1 MGERMSGIEEINI
14 GPIYYE
20 VGFVENLRAKDGTK
34 LDGWIRYDTSE
45 ILMDDSLGSQRALHV
60 LWHEI
65 MHGIF
70 EDAAVDQPDEQTVSA
85 VGNRMIE
92 LIRDNPELVRVTQ
105 DKKPIIRRGA
115 NGEEEK

>member
-1 MGERMSGIEEINI
+1 MSGIEEINI
-14 GPIYYE
+14 GSIFYE
-20 VGFVENLRAKDGTK
+20 VGFVEELKSKDGTK

-45 ILMDDSLGSQRALHV
+45 ILMDDSLGAQRALQV

-70 EDAAVDQPDEQTVSA
+70 EEAAVDQPDEQVVTA

-105 DKKPIIRRGA
+105 DKKPVMRGK
-115 NGEEEK
+115 E